1 MVFKLK
7 GLDVVTDLCYS
18 YDSIFAYLSSAEAE
32 KIYKTVGGWLV
43 SWVGFEFIYSSSL
56 CLSCS
61 TFGCAKVIYIFCS
74 VLELQRMR
82 EVPDGGLLFL
92 NSIWMWLW
100 TLTHS
105 WF

>member
-1 MVFKLK
+1 MVTGF
-7 GLDVVTDLCYS
+7 CYS
-18 YDSIFAYLSSAEAE
+18 YDSVLLISVQL
-32 KIYKTVGGWLV
+32 KLIKVMRRVGGWLV
-43 SWVGFEFIYSSSL
+43 GWLGLEFIDSSSL

-61 TFGCAKVIYIFCS
+61 IFGCAKMIYIFCS
-74 VLELQRMR
+74 VVELQRMR

-100 TLTHS
+100 ILTHS